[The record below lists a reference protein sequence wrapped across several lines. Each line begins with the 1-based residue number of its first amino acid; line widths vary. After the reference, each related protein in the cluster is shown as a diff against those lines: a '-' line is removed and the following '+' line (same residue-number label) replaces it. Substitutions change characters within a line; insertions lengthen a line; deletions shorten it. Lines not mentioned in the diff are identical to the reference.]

1 MWTTVI
7 LFLFY
12 STRPSIFNVRTIGQ
26 HAQKKMTQQWMCG
39 LESTGSQQSV
49 ERTNEVHSKEVSL
62 RSAGQ
67 AVSMQ
72 WTHISSKTPPVA
84 SCVYILRMR
93 SDLYS
98 SKLAQA
104 KLLSNHD
111 YIHMKDTTCFQVI
124 NSPQSQ
130 TLFFSMTFANSP
142 VQTKQWCGVTSRKQ
156 SPLFREGALGS
167 TSRVWTW
174 RRPGKTIGETDDFIN
189 WSPESAYLR
198 YHTGDT
204 WPWKCFHIC
213 FQQPCPTPSYKCIF
227 LTFLLTEQK
236 RNQ

>member
-1 MWTTVI
+1 
-7 LFLFY
+7 
-12 STRPSIFNVRTIGQ
+12 
-26 HAQKKMTQQWMCG
+26 
-39 LESTGSQQSV
+39 
-49 ERTNEVHSKEVSL
+49 
-62 RSAGQ
+62 
-67 AVSMQ
+67 MQ

-174 RRPGKTIGETDDFIN
+174 RRPGKTRRDRWFYQLITRVSIFV
-189 WSPESAYLR
+189 L
-198 YHTGDT
+198 
-204 WPWKCFHIC
+204 
-213 FQQPCPTPSYKCIF
+213 SYRWHLTLEMLSHLF
-227 LTFLLTEQK
+227 STTMSHTFL
-236 RNQ
+236 